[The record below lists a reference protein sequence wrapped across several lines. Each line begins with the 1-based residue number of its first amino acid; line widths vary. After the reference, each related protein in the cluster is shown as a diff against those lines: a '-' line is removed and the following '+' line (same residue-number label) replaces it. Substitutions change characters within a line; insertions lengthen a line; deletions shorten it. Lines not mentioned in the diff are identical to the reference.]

1 MLRWRPPS
9 REARLAN
16 HQVARIAGGDLC
28 PRTRRAGVSWNP
40 GESGR
45 HLSLRGHGT
54 GPRTRCAVFRPG
66 RCGETRQL
74 HPSIVVGRA
83 VTSGPCC
90 HRMMFLP
97 GGKVRDVSESF
108 LSVLEKRASSAAEPQ
123 NAAGARGQLLA
134 SRPALDRVAIRLS
147 GIGLGDVEK
156 CDNAATTDTGDSMG
170 GCPTIRKQT
179 ARPAISRPRGNG
191 LRLLLE
197 FRLLDLDRFSHYL
210 VGHDSRHV
218 S

>member
-1 MLRWRPPS
+1 M
-9 REARLAN
+9 
-16 HQVARIAGGDLC
+16 
-28 PRTRRAGVSWNP
+28 
-40 GESGR
+40 
-45 HLSLRGHGT
+45 
-54 GPRTRCAVFRPG
+54 
-66 RCGETRQL
+66 
-74 HPSIVVGRA
+74 
-83 VTSGPCC
+83 
-90 HRMMFLP
+90 
-97 GGKVRDVSESF
+97 RDVSESF

-134 SRPALDRVAIRLS
+134 SRTALDRVAIRMS
-147 GIGLGDVEK
+147 GIGLGNVEK

-179 ARPAISRPRGNG
+179 APPAISRPRGNG